1 VTWSN
6 YPVLWHKNR
15 TTLRYD
21 RRLPGFG
28 IHILLSGRVRDG
40 TTICDAWQQFAPTP
54 KAAQRVLEFFTTS
67 FALNTARIV
76 SCVLTTVPMADAL
89 SRYLEPRVYQRN
101 RAHLCLPGP
110 VIHPRPERTRRQA
123 PRLALQTACRRRFAN
138 NVPRGVKTRERRR
151 EPTTLSAR
159 PRTLE
164 RRRWRCLR
172 RSSRLEGGHV
182 FQQVMRYFGLHLWS
196 VPRF

>member
-1 VTWSN
+1 MRCVAA
-6 YPVLWHKNR
+6 
-15 TTLRYD
+15 
-21 RRLPGFG
+21 
-28 IHILLSGRVRDG
+28 VRA
-40 TTICDAWQQFAPTP
+40 DAEGGSA
-54 KAAQRVLEFFTTS
+54 R
-67 FALNTARIV
+67 ARILHHLV
-76 SCVLTTVPMADAL
+76 RFEHSPDSLMRTDDRADAL
-89 SRYLEPRVYQRN
+89 SRYCESSVYQRN
-101 RAHLCLPGP
+101 RAHLCLLGP

-164 RRRWRCLR
+164 RRRRRCLR

-196 VPRF
+196 VPRFTWSGSRQIQGNATCFAVRLKPKL